1 MFKVTEES
9 LVGLKIKDY
18 TFLRLIGK
26 GNYGS
31 VYEVFSEGR
40 LESAAAK
47 VMPKEIFKKM
57 PKLMELVKTEIRVLK
72 ECKNE
77 NVVKYVDNFMT
88 ERSIVIVM
96 EYCEGGELQ
105 TYLQSKGRLTEHEA
119 TMFLKQII
127 NGFKGL
133 HEV

>member
-1 MFKVTEES
+1 MLIMGFSRAALFCGTFDVYNMFKVAEES

-31 VYEVFSEGR
+31 VYEVFREGSH
-40 LESAAAK
+40 ESAAAK
-47 VMPKEIFKKM
+47 VMPKEIFKKT

-72 ECKNE
+72 ECHNE
-77 NVVKYVDNFMT
+77 NVVRYVDNFMT

-96 EYCEGGELQ
+96 EYCDGG
-105 TYLQSKGRLTEHEA
+105 
-119 TMFLKQII
+119 
-127 NGFKGL
+127 
-133 HEV
+133 